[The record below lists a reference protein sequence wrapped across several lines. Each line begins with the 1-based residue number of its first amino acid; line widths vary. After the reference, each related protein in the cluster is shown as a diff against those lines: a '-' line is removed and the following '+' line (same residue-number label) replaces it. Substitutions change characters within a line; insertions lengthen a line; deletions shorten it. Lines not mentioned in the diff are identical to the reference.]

1 MLGNEVMIRRRQT
14 MHSAGY
20 RNTDGMIRR
29 HHYFEF
35 NVNSTQVIS
44 GQFSTVSGQEISVDW
59 GDGSARDTYS
69 GTDQAWS
76 HDYGSAVDAT
86 VRIFGSVVL
95 TKFMMTE
102 SGANISFDIAN
113 LPSGLTCLSVYH
125 GSSTLSG
132 DIANLPSGLTHLDV
146 VDNNTL
152 SGDIAN
158 LPSGLTYLGAGG
170 NNTLS
175 GDIANLPSCLT
186 VLSVYSDSNTLSGDI
201 ANLPS
206 GLISLYVTGNNTL
219 SGDIANLPS
228 GLTLL
233 LMYGNNIIADYTSKT
248 WTTKPATFKL
258 IPVSPGGLSTAE
270 VDQLLIDLDDDLT
283 WASGDVIELTGTNA
297 VPSSASDAAVNNM
310 TSEGATVTTNT

>member
-35 NVNSTQVIS
+35 DVNNTQVIS

-76 HDYGSAVDAT
+76 HDYGAAVNAT

-95 TKFMMTE
+95 TKFRMDA
-102 SGANISFDIAN
+102 SGADISFDVAN
-113 LPSGLTCLSVYH
+113 LPSGLVLM
-125 GSSTLSG
+125 
-132 DIANLPSGLTHLDV
+132 DV
-146 VDNNTL
+146 RGNNTL
-152 SGDIAN
+152 SGDIVN
-158 LPSGLTYLGAGG
+158 LPSGLTYL
-170 NNTLS
+170 N
-175 GDIANLPSCLT
+175 
-186 VLSVYSDSNTLSGDI
+186 
-201 ANLPS
+201 
-206 GLISLYVTGNNTL
+206 VTGNNTL
-219 SGDIANLPS
+219 SGDIVNLPSGLTYLLMYGSNTLSGDVANLPS
-228 GLTLL
+228 GLTYLNVR
-233 LMYGNNIIADYTSKT
+233 GSNTIADYTSKT
-248 WTTKPATFKL
+248 WTTKPAMFYL
-258 IPVSPGGLSTAE
+258 FPVSPGGLSTAE

-283 WASGDVIELTGTNA
+283 WASGDVITLTGTNA
-297 VPSSASDAAVNNM
+297 VPSSTSDAAVNNM